1 MKEKNVLIPYVV
13 ERTSTGERSYDLY
26 SRLLEDRIIFLSG
39 EIDDA
44 VANTVVAQLI

>member
-26 SRLLEDRIIFLSG
+26 SRLFMH
-39 EIDDA
+39 A
-44 VANTVVAQLI
+44 HCP